1 MRSDLPTFPQQ
12 PSSSSSLLAALQG
25 RKSSV
30 MRDLD
35 SSSRRLLYQPGKP
48 REAAKIAVFPGIS
61 CNLFPEES
69 FSSLNKVFGQQQT
82 RPGERAGKKDLTKKS
97 SQPFLS
103 LSLSFSLSLFL
114 SFSLSLSLS
123 LCPPDGFYHSLFT
136 FFLSSQLV
144 LRRKET
150 RQYRRRRWE
159 VSGFMAITFCR
170 RP

>member
-1 MRSDLPTFPQQ
+1 MFLSVGHMRSDLPTFPQQ

-82 RPGERAGKKDLTKKS
+82 GPGERAGKKDLTKKS
-97 SQPFLS
+97 SQPSLSLSLFLS
-103 LSLSFSLSLFL
+103 LSLSLSVLQTVFITLFSLSVFL
-114 SFSLSLSLS
+114 PNSFS
-123 LCPPDGFYHSLFT
+123 GGRK
-136 FFLSSQLV
+136 LV
-144 LRRKET
+144 NIGGVGGK
-150 RQYRRRRWE
+150 
-159 VSGFMAITFCR
+159 
-170 RP
+170 